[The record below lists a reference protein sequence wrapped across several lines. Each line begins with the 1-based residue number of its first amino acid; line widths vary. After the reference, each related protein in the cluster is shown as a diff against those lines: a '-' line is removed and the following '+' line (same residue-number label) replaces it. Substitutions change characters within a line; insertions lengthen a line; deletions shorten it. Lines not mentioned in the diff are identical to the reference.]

1 MFTQSLTM
9 ELDLQNSISQ
19 MHQVILQELRK
30 HGTPLNWV
38 VIDVDVNRQK
48 AVVEALIFIEETL

>member
-9 ELDLQNSISQ
+9 ELDLQDSISE
-19 MHQVILQELRK
+19 MHQAILSELRK
-30 HGTPLNWV
+30 HGTPLNWI

-48 AVVEALIFIEETL
+48 AIVEALIHIEETL